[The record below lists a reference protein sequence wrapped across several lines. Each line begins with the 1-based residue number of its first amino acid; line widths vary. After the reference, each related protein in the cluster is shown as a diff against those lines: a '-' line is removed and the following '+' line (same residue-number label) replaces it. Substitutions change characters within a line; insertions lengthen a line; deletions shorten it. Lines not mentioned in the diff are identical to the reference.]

1 MGKNHDV
8 EQATLVVAEGKAR
21 QRSEV
26 ARVEAMVAEIVGL
39 QASITSAFW
48 EIGRILATLR
58 DGALYRVLGY
68 DRFEDLIEARFSFSR
83 PVASRLMTV
92 AGQLPKPEATK
103 LGQER
108 AYAVIAY
115 ARAAS
120 SAEEVDPV
128 ALVRS
133 DAPIVPGKPL
143 SATPV
148 REIMAAR
155 RPRAAS
161 LEKRKGRAEDVAL
174 ARGVKKRVSQGGLP
188 RPEVEVRKEKVVVTW
203 TRAQWE
209 RFLRGG

>member
-133 DAPIVPGKPL
+133 DATIVARRPL
-143 SATPV
+143 SASP
-148 REIMAAR
+148 
-155 RPRAAS
+155 
-161 LEKRKGRAEDVAL
+161 EKRKVRAEDVAL